1 MKSKNLCCKNKKTV
15 RTGDGSGMESCG
27 QDNLMSIKG
36 KAIYKGFGNQCRIDL
51 IGKGIQEEKRFYGRK
66 NGC

>member
-1 MKSKNLCCKNKKTV
+1 
-15 RTGDGSGMESCG
+15 MESCG